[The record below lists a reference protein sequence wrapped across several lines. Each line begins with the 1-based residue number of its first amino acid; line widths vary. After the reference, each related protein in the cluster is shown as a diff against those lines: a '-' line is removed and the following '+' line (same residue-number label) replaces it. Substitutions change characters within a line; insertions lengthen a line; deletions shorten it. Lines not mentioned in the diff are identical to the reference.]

1 MHLHTA
7 LLGLVSEARPDKG
20 GRRTDS
26 CVSRLC
32 VSLVLLA
39 FMSTTAV
46 AVADV
51 VSTST
56 GHEGRGPGRGRGRRR
71 RSDGDLRVRSPSTG

>member
-1 MHLHTA
+1 MHLHTT

-26 CVSRLC
+26 CVSRVC

-39 FMSTTAV
+39 YMSTTAT
-46 AVADV
+46 AVTDV

-56 GHEGRGPGRGRGRRR
+56 GHEAQAVDDTLSNVVGPQATNVWF
-71 RSDGDLRVRSPSTG
+71 LVRS